1 MNRWWCMDCRSEVKL
16 DKHGR
21 CGYCDSEAV
30 DPIGQQGLEGVAPPA
45 AQTSQTSA
53 TSCA

>member
-1 MNRWWCMDCRSEVKL
+1 MNRWWCMECQSEVKL

-30 DPIGQQGLEGVAPPA
+30 DPIGQNGPEGMAVTGAQPSLE
-45 AQTSQTSA
+45 TA